1 MTNDAASSRPASANH
16 AQGLARALGGALLFG
31 FPLMMTMEMWWL
43 GFYLDRPRLLIL
55 LLVTIATL
63 VPLSYF
69 VGFERTGTLLEDAVD
84 ALVAFAI
91 GVVASAAMLM
101 IFGVIGPDM
110 SADEIIGKI
119 AIQAVPASIGAVLAR
134 GQFGGQTSD
143 SKEKQDRAGF
153 GGQLFIAAAGAIFL
167 SLNVAPTEEVVLLAY
182 KLTPARAILLV
193 LLSIAVLH
201 AFVYALDFAGTEEL
215 SDDVPRPIAMIRQG
229 TAEYGLAVLISAYM
243 LWTFGRM
250 DGAGLQEIVMM
261 IVVLGFPASIGA
273 AAARLVI

>member
-1 MTNDAASSRPASANH
+1 MTNDAAGRRPASANH

-110 SADEIIGKI
+110 SGTRLSARSRYRPF
-119 AIQAVPASIGAVLAR
+119 QPALA
-134 GQFGGQTSD
+134 Q
-143 SKEKQDRAGF
+143 
-153 GGQLFIAAAGAIFL
+153 
-167 SLNVAPTEEVVLLAY
+167 
-182 KLTPARAILLV
+182 
-193 LLSIAVLH
+193 
-201 AFVYALDFAGTEEL
+201 
-215 SDDVPRPIAMIRQG
+215 
-229 TAEYGLAVLISAYM
+229 
-243 LWTFGRM
+243 
-250 DGAGLQEIVMM
+250 
-261 IVVLGFPASIGA
+261 
-273 AAARLVI
+273 